1 MPTTQY
7 DVLGVS
13 REASPEEIKRAYRG
27 LSLKWHPDRNSSPD
41 AQSKFQEISAAY
53 EILSDERRRQEYNAE
68 LDGVSMGGQEIDMND
83 IINMMF
89 GGQMGQMPGQM
100 GQMPGQ
106 MGGMG
111 QMPGGMGQMPGG
123 MGQMGGM
130 GGFFGPMGGMAEMRF
145 GGPGGPGIHVFH
157 GGMPGQMGG
166 MGQMGGIG
174 NLFRQMQKPSPII
187 KNLEV
192 SFDQAYNGCTL
203 CINVEKWSIKED
215 MKIHE
220 IEPVYVSIHPGIDND
235 EIVIMRDC
243 GNMISAELKGDIKFI
258 VKVNASDMFERHGM
272 DLLHKRTISLK
283 ESLTGFSFD
292 IAHVSGKLLCLN
304 NLRNRTI
311 ISPNYKKTIPNLGM
325 MRDGNVGNLIIE
337 FSVAFPESLTDEQ
350 TTKLA
355 EIL

>member
-1 MPTTQY
+1 MPTTHY

-27 LSLKWHPDRNSSPD
+27 LSLKWHPDRNSSPE
-41 AQSKFQEISAAY
+41 AQSKFQEIGAAY

-68 LDGVSMGGQEIDMND
+68 LDGFSMGGGGQEVDLND

-89 GGQMGQMPGQM
+89 GG
-100 GQMPGQ
+100 
-106 MGGMG
+106 GGM
-111 QMPGGMGQMPGG
+111 P
-123 MGQMGGM
+123 
-130 GGFFGPMGGMAEMRF
+130 FGPMGGMAEMRF

-157 GGMPGQMGG
+157 GGMPGGMGGMPPGMGG
-166 MGQMGGIG
+166 MGQMPGGMG
-174 NLFRQMQKPSPII
+174 GMPPHPFFRQMQKPTPII

-215 MKIHE
+215 MRIHE
-220 IEPVYVSIHPGIDND
+220 IEPVYVSIHPGIDNG

-243 GNMISAELKGDIKFI
+243 GNTISAELKGDIKFI
-258 VKVNASDMFERHGM
+258 VKVNPSDMFERQGM

-283 ESLTGFSFD
+283 ESLTGFSFE
-292 IAHVSGKLLCLN
+292 IVHVSGKLLCLN
-304 NLRNRTI
+304 NLKNRTI
-311 ISPNYKKTIPNLGM
+311 ISPNYRKTIPNLGM

-337 FSVAFPESLTDEQ
+337 FSVAFPETLTDEQ
-350 TTKLA
+350 TAKLA
-355 EIL
+355 EIF